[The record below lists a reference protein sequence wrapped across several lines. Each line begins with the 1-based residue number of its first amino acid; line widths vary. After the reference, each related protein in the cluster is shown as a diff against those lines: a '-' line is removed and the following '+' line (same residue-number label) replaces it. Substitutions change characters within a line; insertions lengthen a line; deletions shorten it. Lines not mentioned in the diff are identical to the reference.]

1 MKKATR
7 ITVLTIMVLTFATFW
22 QSCSVLK
29 DITNTL
35 ADIGRLTF
43 KLDNVSNMTVS
54 GINISNKKSF
64 SDISTSDVFK
74 LTSSFATKQ
83 FPANFTLNVLAS
95 NPNNGKDGKKSTN
108 AFIQSLDY
116 RLILDDVNTING
128 DINSEIV
135 VPGSGE
141 ATMIPLSMGLDL
153 YKFFGNRGYESIVNL
168 ALAIGGV
175 GSTPAKIK
183 LDIKPTVRT
192 AIGPMTYPG
201 RITVVNQEWR

>member
-1 MKKATR
+1 MAFSVLILAT
-7 ITVLTIMVLTFATFW
+7 MW
-22 QSCSVLK
+22 QSCNALK
-29 DITNTL
+29 DITNAL

-43 KLDNVSNMTVS
+43 KLDNVSNMTLS
-54 GINISNKKSF
+54 GISISNKRSF

-74 LTSSFATKQ
+74 LTSSFATKK

-95 NPNNGKDGKKSTN
+95 NPNNGTAGKKSTN
-108 AFIQSLDY
+108 AIIQSLDY
-116 RLILDDVNTING
+116 RLILDDVSTITG
-128 DINSEIV
+128 DIGNEIT
-135 VPGSGE
+135 VPGSGQ

-153 YKFFGNRGYESIVNL
+153 YKFFGDKGYESIVNL

-201 RITVVNQEWR
+201 RITVVNEEWR